1 MRYHG
6 IYKKILGVRKKMY
19 LERMNLQ
26 LFGANGEGSGSEGAG
41 NTAQQNNNQQN
52 NNQNNQNSDGGAGE
66 KTYTQAQVNAM
77 LANEKRQGKQAIL
90 RALGIKDV
98 NEGKSKMQQQQ
109 QANQQQLDEENQ
121 AAQLLSNAR
130 QAQINAEARA
140 QAAERKL
147 SVLKAGVRPEFV
159 DDVVYIATGKAT
171 DAEDFEEVVTA
182 MKETHSFYFMQDN
195 NSNQNNN
202 GTGGNANFKK
212 QQQQQEQAGALGKR
226 LAEQRMKAVENKVKF
241 FDN

>member
-1 MRYHG
+1 MS
-6 IYKKILGVRKKMY
+6 

-26 LFGANGEGSGSEGAG
+26 LFGENGENSGSEGAG
-41 NTAQQNNNQQN
+41 NTAQQNSNQQN
-52 NNQNNQNSDGGAGE
+52 SNQNNQNSDGGAGE
-66 KTYTQAQVNAM
+66 KTYTQAQVNVM

-109 QANQQQLDEENQ
+109 QTNQQQLDEENQ

-202 GTGGNANFKK
+202 GTGGNTNFKK

>member
-1 MRYHG
+1 MS
-6 IYKKILGVRKKMY
+6 

-41 NTAQQNNNQQN
+41 NTAQQNSNQQN
-52 NNQNNQNSDGGAGE
+52 SNQNNQNSDGGAGE
-66 KTYTQAQVNAM
+66 KTYTQAQVNVM

-109 QANQQQLDEENQ
+109 QTNQQQLDEENQ

-195 NSNQNNN
+195 NSDKNNN

>member
-1 MRYHG
+1 MF
-6 IYKKILGVRKKMY
+6 

-26 LFGANGEGSGSEGAG
+26 LFGENGENSGSEGAG

-52 NNQNNQNSDGGAGE
+52 SNQNNQNSDGGAGE
-66 KTYTQAQVNAM
+66 KTYTQAQVNVM

-109 QANQQQLDEENQ
+109 QTTQQQLDEENQ

-182 MKETHSFYFMQDN
+182 MKETHSFYFVQDN

-202 GTGGNANFKK
+202 GTGGNTNFKK

>member
-1 MRYHG
+1 MS
-6 IYKKILGVRKKMY
+6 

-41 NTAQQNNNQQN
+41 NTVQQNGNQQN
-52 NNQNNQNSDGGAGE
+52 SNQNNQNSDGGAGE
-66 KTYTQAQVNAM
+66 KTYTQAQVNVM

-109 QANQQQLDEENQ
+109 QTNQQQLDEENQ

-202 GTGGNANFKK
+202 GTGGNTNFKK

>member
-1 MRYHG
+1 
-6 IYKKILGVRKKMY
+6 MY

-26 LFGANGEGSGSEGAG
+26 LFGENGEGSGSEGAG
-41 NTAQQNNNQQN
+41 NAAQQNGNQQN
-52 NNQNNQNSDGGAGE
+52 SNQNNQNSDGGAGE
-66 KTYTQAQVNAM
+66 KTYTQAQVNVM

-109 QANQQQLDEENQ
+109 QTNQQQLDEENQ

>member
-1 MRYHG
+1 
-6 IYKKILGVRKKMY
+6 MY

-26 LFGANGEGSGSEGAG
+26 LFGENGEGSGSEGAG
-41 NTAQQNNNQQN
+41 NTAQQNGNQQN
-52 NNQNNQNSDGGAGE
+52 SNQNNQNSDGGAGE
-66 KTYTQAQVNAM
+66 KTYTQAQVNVM

-109 QANQQQLDEENQ
+109 QTNQQQLDEENQ

>member
-1 MRYHG
+1 
-6 IYKKILGVRKKMY
+6 MY

-26 LFGANGEGSGSEGAG
+26 LFGENGENSGSEGAG
-41 NTAQQNNNQQN
+41 NTAQQNSNQQN
-52 NNQNNQNSDGGAGE
+52 SNQNNQNSDGGAGE
-66 KTYTQAQVNAM
+66 KTYTQAQVNVM

-109 QANQQQLDEENQ
+109 QTNQQQLDEENQ

-182 MKETHSFYFMQDN
+182 MKETHSFYFVQDN

>member
-19 LERMNLQ
+19 LEKMNLQ
-26 LFGANGEGSGSEGAG
+26 LFGENGESSGGEGAG
-41 NTAQQNNNQQN
+41 NANQQNNNQQN
-52 NNQNNQNSDGGAGE
+52 SNQNNQNSDGGAGE

-109 QANQQQLDEENQ
+109 QTTQQQLDEENQ

-130 QAQINAEARA
+130 QAQAEAEQRA

-147 SVLKAGVRPEFV
+147 AVLKLGVRPEYV
-159 DDVVYIATGKAT
+159 DDVVFIASGKAT
-171 DAEDFEEVVTA
+171 DSEDFDVVISG

-202 GTGGNANFKK
+202 GTGGNTNFKK

>member
-1 MRYHG
+1 
-6 IYKKILGVRKKMY
+6 
-19 LERMNLQ
+19 MNLQ

-41 NTAQQNNNQQN
+41 NTAQQNGNQQN
-52 NNQNNQNSDGGAGE
+52 SNQNNQNSDGGAGE
-66 KTYTQAQVNAM
+66 KTYTQAQVNVM

-109 QANQQQLDEENQ
+109 QTNQQQLDEENQ

-202 GTGGNANFKK
+202 GTGGNTNFKK

>member
-1 MRYHG
+1 MF
-6 IYKKILGVRKKMY
+6 

-26 LFGANGEGSGSEGAG
+26 LFGENGEGSGSEGAG
-41 NTAQQNNNQQN
+41 NTAQQNSNQQN
-52 NNQNNQNSDGGAGE
+52 SNQSNQNSDGGAGE
-66 KTYTQAQVNAM
+66 KTYTQAQVNVM

-109 QANQQQLDEENQ
+109 QTNQQQLNEENQ
-121 AAQLLSNAR
+121 AAQLLANAR
-130 QAQINAEARA
+130 QAQTNAEARA

-171 DAEDFEEVVTA
+171 DAEDFDEVVTA
-182 MKETHSFYFMQDN
+182 MKETHSFYFTQDN
-195 NSNQNNN
+195 NSNQNN

>member
-1 MRYHG
+1 MF
-6 IYKKILGVRKKMY
+6 

-26 LFGANGEGSGSEGAG
+26 LFGENGEGSGSEGAG
-41 NTAQQNNNQQN
+41 NTAQQNGNQQN
-52 NNQNNQNSDGGAGE
+52 SNQNNQNSDGGAGE
-66 KTYTQAQVNAM
+66 KTYTQAQVNVM

-109 QANQQQLDEENQ
+109 QTNQQQLDEENQ

-195 NSNQNNN
+195 NSSQNNN

-226 LAEQRMKAVENKVKF
+226 LAEQRMKAMENKVKF

>member
-1 MRYHG
+1 MF
-6 IYKKILGVRKKMY
+6 

-26 LFGANGEGSGSEGAG
+26 LFGENGESSGGEGAG
-41 NTAQQNNNQQN
+41 NANQQNNNQQN
-52 NNQNNQNSDGGAGE
+52 SNQNNQNSDGGAGE

-109 QANQQQLDEENQ
+109 QTTQQQLDEENQ

-202 GTGGNANFKK
+202 GTGGNTNFKK

>member
-1 MRYHG
+1 
-6 IYKKILGVRKKMY
+6 MY

-26 LFGANGEGSGSEGAG
+26 LFGENGEGSGSEGAG

-66 KTYTQAQVNAM
+66 KTYTQAQVNVM

-109 QANQQQLDEENQ
+109 QTNQQQLDEENQ

-195 NSNQNNN
+195 NSSQNNN

>member
-1 MRYHG
+1 
-6 IYKKILGVRKKMY
+6 MY

-26 LFGANGEGSGSEGAG
+26 LFGENGEGSGSEGAG

-52 NNQNNQNSDGGAGE
+52 SNQNNQNSDGGAGE
-66 KTYTQAQVNAM
+66 KTYTQAQVNVM

-109 QANQQQLDEENQ
+109 QTNQQQLDEENQ

-195 NSNQNNN
+195 NSSQNNN

>member
-1 MRYHG
+1 MF
-6 IYKKILGVRKKMY
+6 

-52 NNQNNQNSDGGAGE
+52 SNQNNQNSDGGAGE
-66 KTYTQAQVNAM
+66 KTYTQAQVNVM

-109 QANQQQLDEENQ
+109 QTNQQQLDEENQ

-130 QAQINAEARA
+130 EAQINAEARA

-202 GTGGNANFKK
+202 GTGGNTNFKK

>member
-1 MRYHG
+1 
-6 IYKKILGVRKKMY
+6 MY

-26 LFGANGEGSGSEGAG
+26 LFGENGEGSGSEGAG
-41 NTAQQNNNQQN
+41 NAAQQNGNQQN
-52 NNQNNQNSDGGAGE
+52 SNQNNQNSDGGAGE
-66 KTYTQAQVNAM
+66 KTYTQAQVNVM

-109 QANQQQLDEENQ
+109 QTNQQQLDEENQ

-195 NSNQNNN
+195 NSSQNNN

-226 LAEQRMKAVENKVKF
+226 LAEQRMKAMENKVKF

>member
-1 MRYHG
+1 MS
-6 IYKKILGVRKKMY
+6 

-26 LFGANGEGSGSEGAG
+26 LFGENGENSGSEGAG
-41 NTAQQNNNQQN
+41 NTAQQNGNQQN
-52 NNQNNQNSDGGAGE
+52 SNQNNQNSDGGAGE
-66 KTYTQAQVNAM
+66 KTYTQAQVNVM

-109 QANQQQLDEENQ
+109 QTNQQQLDEENQ

-182 MKETHSFYFMQDN
+182 MKETHSFYFVQDN

-202 GTGGNANFKK
+202 GTGGNTNFKK

>member
-1 MRYHG
+1 MS
-6 IYKKILGVRKKMY
+6 

-26 LFGANGEGSGSEGAG
+26 LFGENGEGSGSEGAG
-41 NTAQQNNNQQN
+41 NTAQQNSNQQN
-52 NNQNNQNSDGGAGE
+52 SNQNNQNSDGGAGE
-66 KTYTQAQVNAM
+66 KTYTQAQVNVM

-109 QANQQQLDEENQ
+109 QTNQQQLDEENQ

>member
-1 MRYHG
+1 MF
-6 IYKKILGVRKKMY
+6 

-26 LFGANGEGSGSEGAG
+26 LFGENGEGSGGEGAG
-41 NTAQQNNNQQN
+41 NANQQNNNQQN
-52 NNQNNQNSDGGAGE
+52 SNQNNQNSDGGAGE
-66 KTYTQAQVNAM
+66 KTYTQAQVNVM

-109 QANQQQLDEENQ
+109 QTNQQQLDEENQ

-171 DAEDFEEVVTA
+171 DAEDFEAVVTA

-195 NSNQNNN
+195 NSKQNNNN
-202 GTGGNANFKK
+202 GTGGNTNFKK

>member
-1 MRYHG
+1 
-6 IYKKILGVRKKMY
+6 MY

-26 LFGANGEGSGSEGAG
+26 LFGENGENSGNEGAG
-41 NTAQQNNNQQN
+41 NTAQQNSNQQN
-52 NNQNNQNSDGGAGE
+52 SNQNNQNSNGGAGE
-66 KTYTQAQVNAM
+66 KTYTQAQVNVM

-109 QANQQQLDEENQ
+109 QTNQQQLDEENQ

-130 QAQINAEARA
+130 EAQINAEARA

-171 DAEDFEEVVTA
+171 DAEDFEAVVTT
-182 MKETHSFYFMQDN
+182 MKETHSFYFVQDN

>member
-1 MRYHG
+1 MS
-6 IYKKILGVRKKMY
+6 

-26 LFGANGEGSGSEGAG
+26 LFGENGENSGSEGAG
-41 NTAQQNNNQQN
+41 NTTQQNNNQQN
-52 NNQNNQNSDGGAGE
+52 SNQQNSNQNNQNSDGGAGE
-66 KTYTQAQVNAM
+66 KTYTQAQVNVM

-109 QANQQQLDEENQ
+109 QTNQQQLDEENQ

-171 DAEDFEEVVTA
+171 DAEDFKAIVTA

-202 GTGGNANFKK
+202 GTGGNTNFKK

-226 LAEQRMKAVENKVKF
+226 LAEQRMKATENKVKF

>member
-1 MRYHG
+1 MS
-6 IYKKILGVRKKMY
+6 

-41 NTAQQNNNQQN
+41 NTAQQNS
-52 NNQNNQNSDGGAGE
+52 NQNNQNSDGGAGE
-66 KTYTQAQVNAM
+66 KTYTQAQVNVM

-109 QANQQQLDEENQ
+109 QTNQQQLDEENQ

-182 MKETHSFYFMQDN
+182 MKETHSFYFVQDN

>member
-1 MRYHG
+1 MS
-6 IYKKILGVRKKMY
+6 

-26 LFGANGEGSGSEGAG
+26 LFGENGENSGNEGAG
-41 NTAQQNNNQQN
+41 NTAQQNSNQQN
-52 NNQNNQNSDGGAGE
+52 SNQNNQNSNGGAGE
-66 KTYTQAQVNAM
+66 KTYTQAQVNVM

-109 QANQQQLDEENQ
+109 QTNQQQLDEENQ

-202 GTGGNANFKK
+202 GTGGNTNFKK

>member
-1 MRYHG
+1 MF
-6 IYKKILGVRKKMY
+6 

-26 LFGANGEGSGSEGAG
+26 LFGENGEGSGSEGAE
-41 NTAQQNNNQQN
+41 NANQQNNNQQN
-52 NNQNNQNSDGGAGE
+52 SNQNNQNSDGGAGE
-66 KTYTQAQVNAM
+66 KTYTQAQVNVM

-109 QANQQQLDEENQ
+109 QTNQQQLDEENQ

-182 MKETHSFYFMQDN
+182 MKETHSFYFVQDN

-202 GTGGNANFKK
+202 GTGGNTNFKK

-226 LAEQRMKAVENKVKF
+226 LAEQRMKAAENKVKF

>member
-1 MRYHG
+1 MSL
-6 IYKKILGVRKKMY
+6 K
-19 LERMNLQ
+19 RMNLQ
-26 LFGANGEGSGSEGAG
+26 LFGENGEGSGSEGAG
-41 NTAQQNNNQQN
+41 NTAQQNSNQQN
-52 NNQNNQNSDGGAGE
+52 SNQNNQNSNGGAGE
-66 KTYTQAQVNAM
+66 KTYTQAQVNVM

-109 QANQQQLDEENQ
+109 QTNQQQLDEENQ

>member
-1 MRYHG
+1 
-6 IYKKILGVRKKMY
+6 MY

-26 LFGANGEGSGSEGAG
+26 LFGENGENSGSEGAG

-52 NNQNNQNSDGGAGE
+52 SNQNNQNSDGGAGE

-109 QANQQQLDEENQ
+109 QTNQQQLDEENQ

-130 QAQINAEARA
+130 QAQAEAEQRA

-147 SVLKAGVRPEFV
+147 AVLKLGVRPEYV
-159 DDVVYIATGKAT
+159 DDVVFIASGKAT
-171 DAEDFEEVVTA
+171 DSEDFDAVISG
-182 MKETHSFYFMQDN
+182 MKETHSFYFVQDN

-226 LAEQRMKAVENKVKF
+226 LAANEGCRK
-241 FDN
+241 

>member
-1 MRYHG
+1 MS
-6 IYKKILGVRKKMY
+6 

-26 LFGANGEGSGSEGAG
+26 LFGENGEGSGSEGAG
-41 NTAQQNNNQQN
+41 NTAQQNSNQQN
-52 NNQNNQNSDGGAGE
+52 SNQNNQNSNGGAGE
-66 KTYTQAQVNAM
+66 KTYTQAQVNVM

-109 QANQQQLDEENQ
+109 QTNQQQLDEENQ

-130 QAQINAEARA
+130 QAQINAETRA

-195 NSNQNNN
+195 SSNQNNN

>member
-1 MRYHG
+1 MF
-6 IYKKILGVRKKMY
+6 

-26 LFGANGEGSGSEGAG
+26 LFGENGENSGSEGAG

-109 QANQQQLDEENQ
+109 QTNQQQLDEENQ
-121 AAQLLSNAR
+121 AAQLLSKAR
-130 QAQINAEARA
+130 QAQTNAEARA

-147 SVLKAGVRPEFV
+147 SVLKAGVKPEFV

-202 GTGGNANFKK
+202 GTGGNTNFKK

>member
-1 MRYHG
+1 
-6 IYKKILGVRKKMY
+6 MY

-26 LFGANGEGSGSEGAG
+26 LFGENGENSGSEGAG
-41 NTAQQNNNQQN
+41 NAAQQNGNQQN
-52 NNQNNQNSDGGAGE
+52 SNQNNQNSDGGAGE
-66 KTYTQAQVNAM
+66 KTYTQAQVNVM

-109 QANQQQLDEENQ
+109 QTNQQQLDEENQ

>member
-1 MRYHG
+1 MS
-6 IYKKILGVRKKMY
+6 

-26 LFGANGEGSGSEGAG
+26 LFGENGESSGSEGAG
-41 NTAQQNNNQQN
+41 NTAQQNSNQQN
-52 NNQNNQNSDGGAGE
+52 SNQNNQNSDGGAGE
-66 KTYTQAQVNAM
+66 KTYTQAQVNVM

-109 QANQQQLDEENQ
+109 QTNQQQLDEENQ

-202 GTGGNANFKK
+202 NGTGGNANFKK

>member
-1 MRYHG
+1 MF
-6 IYKKILGVRKKMY
+6 

-26 LFGANGEGSGSEGAG
+26 LFGENEEGSDGEGAG
-41 NTAQQNNNQQN
+41 NTAQQNGNQQN
-52 NNQNNQNSDGGAGE
+52 SNQNNQNSDGGTGE
-66 KTYTQAQVNAM
+66 KTYTQAQVNVM

-109 QANQQQLDEENQ
+109 QTNQQQLDEENQ

>member
-1 MRYHG
+1 MF
-6 IYKKILGVRKKMY
+6 

-26 LFGANGEGSGSEGAG
+26 LFGENGEGSGSEGAG
-41 NTAQQNNNQQN
+41 NANQQNNNQQN
-52 NNQNNQNSDGGAGE
+52 SNQNNQNSNGGAGE
-66 KTYTQAQVNAM
+66 KTYTQAQVNLM

-109 QANQQQLDEENQ
+109 QTNQQQLDEENQ

-130 QAQINAEARA
+130 QAQIDAEARA
-140 QAAERKL
+140 EAAERKL

-182 MKETHSFYFMQDN
+182 MKETHSFYFVQDN

>member
-1 MRYHG
+1 
-6 IYKKILGVRKKMY
+6 MY

-26 LFGANGEGSGSEGAG
+26 LFGENGEGSDGEGAG
-41 NTAQQNNNQQN
+41 NTAQQNSNQQN
-52 NNQNNQNSDGGAGE
+52 SNQNNQNSDGGAGE
-66 KTYTQAQVNAM
+66 KTYTQAQVNVM

-109 QANQQQLDEENQ
+109 QTNQQQLDEENQ

-202 GTGGNANFKK
+202 GTGGNTNFKK

>member
-1 MRYHG
+1 
-6 IYKKILGVRKKMY
+6 MY

-26 LFGANGEGSGSEGAG
+26 LFGENGENSGSEGAG
-41 NTAQQNNNQQN
+41 NTAQQNS
-52 NNQNNQNSDGGAGE
+52 NQNNQNSDGGAGE
-66 KTYTQAQVNAM
+66 KTYTQAQVNVM

-109 QANQQQLDEENQ
+109 QTNQQQLDEENQ

-171 DAEDFEEVVTA
+171 DAEDFETVVTA

-202 GTGGNANFKK
+202 GTGGNTNFKK

-226 LAEQRMKAVENKVKF
+226 LAEQRIKATENKVKF

>member
-1 MRYHG
+1 MS
-6 IYKKILGVRKKMY
+6 

-26 LFGANGEGSGSEGAG
+26 LFGENGENSGSEGAG
-41 NTAQQNNNQQN
+41 NTAQQNSNQQN
-52 NNQNNQNSDGGAGE
+52 SNQNNQNSNGGAGE
-66 KTYTQAQVNAM
+66 KTYTQAQVNVM

-109 QANQQQLDEENQ
+109 QTNQQQLDEENQ

>member
-1 MRYHG
+1 MF
-6 IYKKILGVRKKMY
+6 

-26 LFGANGEGSGSEGAG
+26 LFGENGENSGSEGAG
-41 NTAQQNNNQQN
+41 NTAQQNS
-52 NNQNNQNSDGGAGE
+52 NQNNQNSDGGAGE
-66 KTYTQAQVNAM
+66 KTYTQAQVNVM

-109 QANQQQLDEENQ
+109 QTNQQQLDEENQ

-195 NSNQNNN
+195 NSSQNNN

>member
-1 MRYHG
+1 MF
-6 IYKKILGVRKKMY
+6 

-26 LFGANGEGSGSEGAG
+26 LFGENGENSGSEGAG
-41 NTAQQNNNQQN
+41 NTAQQNSNQQN
-52 NNQNNQNSDGGAGE
+52 SNQNNQNSDGDAGE
-66 KTYTQAQVNAM
+66 KTYTQAQVNVM

-109 QANQQQLDEENQ
+109 QTNQQQLDEENQ

-195 NSNQNNN
+195 NSNQNN
-202 GTGGNANFKK
+202 GTGGNTNFKK
-212 QQQQQEQAGALGKR
+212 QQQQQEQVGALGKR
-226 LAEQRMKAVENKVKF
+226 LAEQRMKAAENKVKF

>member
-1 MRYHG
+1 
-6 IYKKILGVRKKMY
+6 MY

-26 LFGANGEGSGSEGAG
+26 LFGENGESSGSEGAG
-41 NTAQQNNNQQN
+41 NTAQQNSNQQN
-52 NNQNNQNSDGGAGE
+52 SNQNNQNSDGGAGE
-66 KTYTQAQVNAM
+66 KTYTQAQVNVM

-109 QANQQQLDEENQ
+109 QTNQQQLDEENQ

-202 GTGGNANFKK
+202 NGTGGNANFKK

>member
-1 MRYHG
+1 
-6 IYKKILGVRKKMY
+6 MY

-26 LFGANGEGSGSEGAG
+26 LFGENGENSGSEGAG
-41 NTAQQNNNQQN
+41 NTAQQNSNQQN
-52 NNQNNQNSDGGAGE
+52 SNQNNQNSDGGAGE
-66 KTYTQAQVNAM
+66 KTYTQAQVNVM

-109 QANQQQLDEENQ
+109 QTNQQQLDEENQ

-140 QAAERKL
+140 EAAERKL

-182 MKETHSFYFMQDN
+182 MKETHSFYFVQDN

-202 GTGGNANFKK
+202 GTGGNTNFKK

>member
-1 MRYHG
+1 
-6 IYKKILGVRKKMY
+6 MY
-19 LERMNLQ
+19 LEKMNLQ
-26 LFGANGEGSGSEGAG
+26 LFGENGEGSDGEGAG
-41 NTAQQNNNQQN
+41 NANQQNNNQQN
-52 NNQNNQNSDGGAGE
+52 SNQNNQNSDGGAGE
-66 KTYTQAQVNAM
+66 KTYTQAQVNVM

-109 QANQQQLDEENQ
+109 QTTQKQQTTQQQLDEENQ

-130 QAQINAEARA
+130 QAQANAEARA

-182 MKETHSFYFMQDN
+182 MKETHSFYFMQDD